1 MNDRTNPTE
10 RRLER
15 HLRRV
20 AETTTVPASSV
31 VAAKRRAHERTVRRR
46 RAVAGGLAAASVVGV
61 VAGVRV
67 LSEPEPS
74 TIQTFDTPTVD
85 TDDST
90 AAASTSTPSAAPVAP
105 TTTVVPPDGLA
116 YVDAQLGDPAFVWKV
131 VEPDKDRAI
140 SGTFADGT
148 GGTFPALALSTAPG
162 RSNDYD
168 DIELV
173 VWESDD
179 GIEWDQTDLTSPF
192 QQNFWQPQF
201 VDGTVF
207 AVGTAPGV
215 AENTENP
222 LLVGVSS
229 SDAPADD
236 AWTMAELPID
246 TNEYDSLPMAWT
258 GLDIGRVALG
268 DRLMVS
274 VTPRVDVDVDAA
286 MRANGMDTEASRFW
300 TLIDGGISV
309 HDAACVDPQFPQTTI
324 PGAVPTSTIVDAPPV
339 TVDAVP
345 VTTVVVGAVSPGA
358 GTAVP
363 SGDPSECPSTEYTY
377 EELGVPA
384 ETLDAM
390 DTRVTRIFTIDAD
403 LNVVEIELPAP
414 GVRLQPF
421 DHQSARFVDVG
432 AFDRYVGEEI
442 LASLEVY
449 EYDGTS
455 WSTVAIPNAN
465 WAGPTVTLGD
475 VTAGFRYDWNDATFA
490 TVDAAGVT
498 TLVDVRPLLP
508 NDEVVVNP
516 LQPLVDAGGRLV
528 TAVQQYPDVIAELGG
543 VEFTVDGVTARK
555 ERATSRIQYFDE
567 ATGDQIGLPRLI
579 TDDYDGSV
587 TVLDENGDEMAT
599 FSGEE
604 LYQRLDGAVEFPDSR
619 VSSAYQLLTTA
630 DGRTF
635 SSEPIAELLGLA
647 DADISGV
654 SRISTDGT
662 TVVVAVTLNER
673 HPDDTRKQLVLVGTP
688 LT

>member
-1 MNDRTNPTE
+1 MNDQSNPTE

-20 AETTTVPASSV
+20 AETTPVPSSSV

-74 TIQTFDTPTVD
+74 TIQTSDTPTVD
-85 TDDST
+85 TESPSADPATTAST
-90 AAASTSTPSAAPVAP
+90 APPVAP
-105 TTTVVPPDGLA
+105 TTTVVQAGGLVA
-116 YVDAQLGDPAFVWKV
+116 VDAQLGDPAFVWKV

-140 SGTFADGT
+140 SGTFSDGT
-148 GGTFPALALSTAPG
+148 AGTFPSLALSTAPG
-162 RSNDYD
+162 RSDDYD
-168 DIELV
+168 NIELV

-179 GIEWDQTDLTSPF
+179 GIEWDQIGLSSPF

-229 SDAPADD
+229 SDAAADD

-246 TNEYDSLPMAWT
+246 TNAYDSLPMAWT
-258 GLDIGRVALG
+258 GLDIGRIALD
-268 DRLMVS
+268 DRLLVS
-274 VTPRVDVDVDAA
+274 VTPRVEVDVPAA
-286 MRANGMDTEASRFW
+286 MRANGMDVEESRFW
-300 TLIDGGISV
+300 TTIDGGISV
-309 HDAACVDPQFPQTTI
+309 HDAACIEQGSGPDGV
-324 PGAVPTSTIVDAPPV
+324 VPTTTIVDAAPV

-345 VTTVVVGAVSPGA
+345 VTTAVDAEPAASPGA
-358 GTAVP
+358 GTALP
-363 SGDPSECPSTEYTY
+363 PADSSECPVTTYTY
-377 EELGVPA
+377 EALGVPA
-384 ETLDAM
+384 ETLEAM
-390 DTRVTRIFTIDAD
+390 ESRVTRMFTVDAD
-403 LNVVEIELPAP
+403 LDVVELEPPAP
-414 GVRLQPF
+414 GVRLQPY
-421 DHQSARFVDVG
+421 DYQSARFVDVSV
-432 AFDRYVGEEI
+432 FDTYIGEEP
-442 LASLEVY
+442 LAELQVY
-449 EYDGTS
+449 EYDGAS
-455 WSTVAIPNAN
+455 WKTVSIPNAN

-475 VTAGFRYDWNDATFA
+475 ATAGFRYDWNDVTFA
-490 TVDAAGVT
+490 TVDTAGDT
-498 TLVDVRPLLP
+498 TLVDLRPLLP
-508 NDEVVVNP
+508 DDEVVVNP
-516 LQPLVDAGGRLV
+516 LQTLVEVDGRLV
-528 TAVQQYPDVIAELGG
+528 TAVQDYPDIIAAIGG
-543 VEFTVDGVTARK
+543 VEYTVDGVTARK
-555 ERATSRIQYFDE
+555 ERSTSRIEYFDA
-567 ATGDQIGLPRLI
+567 ATGDQIEETRVLTRE
-579 TDDYDGSV
+579 YDGSV
-587 TVLDENGDEMAT
+587 TVVDDDGVEMAT

-604 LYQRLDGAVEFPDSR
+604 LYERLDGAVEWPDAQATSTFH
-619 VSSAYQLLTTA
+619 LLTTV

-635 SSEPIAELLGLA
+635 SSEPIAELLGLT

-654 SRISTDGT
+654 SRISTDGS